1 MNPKVA
7 GPGLFARAGRQLAR
21 RRRPLTVA
29 LSIAGHLL
37 VLLVLLAPRP
47 DLPRPAE
54 SEPIIVSLVQP
65 PRPPEPMVD
74 PSPAPKPAEPTPA
87 KAPARRTI
95 FRATPVPPEVTPLPA
110 GEAKTAQAGV
120 ELSDAQV
127 AGAATAGSG
136 QAGGDCNMP
145 AHLQSALR
153 RNAKVQAAAAGAHSG
168 RPILVWN
175 GDWVRRVDQD
185 GAGLAAVREVMQWE
199 IAFAPVACR
208 TEPVRGLVLLSLD
221 DGPGAARLVVGSD
234 RWRWSDLLFSR
245 SAVGDSAVI
254 RR

>member
-1 MNPKVA
+1 LNPQVA
-7 GPGLFARAGRQLAR
+7 GPGFLVRAGRQLAR
-21 RRRPLTVA
+21 RRRPLTIA
-29 LSIAGHLL
+29 LSLAGHLL

-47 DLPRPAE
+47 DLPDTADP
-54 SEPIIVSLVQP
+54 EPIIVSLVRP
-65 PRPPEPMVD
+65 PPPPPEPMVE
-74 PSPAPKPAEPTPA
+74 PSPAPQPAEPAPA

-95 FRATPVPPEVTPLPA
+95 FRAAPAPPDVTPLPA

-120 ELSDAQV
+120 EVSDAQL

-136 QAGGDCNMP
+136 PSGGDCNMP
-145 AHLQSALR
+145 RHLQSALR

-168 RPILVWN
+168 RPIMVWN
-175 GDWVRRVDQD
+175 GDWVRRLDQD

-199 IAFAPVACR
+199 IAFAPEACR
-208 TEPVRGLVLLSLD
+208 TEPVRGLVLLSLN

-234 RWRWSDLLFSR
+234 RWRWSDLLFSGGT
-245 SAVGDSAVI
+245 A

>member
-1 MNPKVA
+1 LTPEVA
-7 GPGLFARAGRQLAR
+7 GPGVFARVGRQLAR

-29 LSIAGHLL
+29 LSLAGHLL

-47 DLPRPAE
+47 DLPEATE
-54 SEPIIVSLVQP
+54 SSPIVVSLVRP
-65 PRPPEPMVD
+65 PPPPEPMVE
-74 PSPAPKPAEPTPA
+74 PTPAPKPPEPAPA

-95 FRATPVPPEVTPLPA
+95 FRAAPVPPDVAPLPA
-110 GEAKTAQAGV
+110 GDARTAQAGV
-120 ELSDAQV
+120 ELSDAQL

-136 QAGGDCNMP
+136 RSGGDCDMP
-145 AHLQSALR
+145 AHLQGALR
-153 RNAKVQAAAAGAHSG
+153 RNARVRAAAANAHSG

-175 GDWVRRVDQD
+175 GDWVRRADQD

-199 IAFAPVACR
+199 IAFAPEACR
-208 TEPVRGLVLLSLD
+208 AEPVRGLVLLSLD

-245 SAVGDSAVI
+245 TGGGAL
-254 RR
+254 R